1 MTSSQRTG
9 ALPQAR
15 QVLEFWLGNAL
26 SLGWP
31 SESRGELWFG
41 GGAALDRQI
50 EANFGDLVRDAVAS
64 GLSGWEAA
72 PLDRLALLL
81 LLDQFTR
88 NVFRGSAK
96 AFRGDPRALALA
108 LDTMDRG
115 WDAELPLAGRAFLML
130 PLSHAESLEIQDHA
144 VYYISRQ
151 AATAPTTQAG
161 KLDGHVKSALEH
173 RDIIAAFGRFPHR
186 NAVLGRVTTAAEQ
199 TWLLTGKRFGQ

>member
-1 MTSSQRTG
+1 MTPGAQTG
-9 ALPQAR
+9 ALPQAW
-15 QVLEFWLGNAL
+15 QILEFWLGDAL

-31 SESRGELWFG
+31 SESRSGLWFG
-41 GGAALDRQI
+41 GGEALDQQI
-50 EANFGDLVRDAVAS
+50 EADFGDLVRNAVTG

-72 PLDRLALLL
+72 PLDRLALVL

-88 NVFRGSAK
+88 NVFRGSAQ
-96 AFRGDPRALALA
+96 AFRGDTRALALA

-115 WDAELPLAGRAFLML
+115 WDAELPLAGRTFLML
-130 PLSHAESLEIQDHA
+130 PLSHAESLDAQERA
-144 VYYISRQ
+144 VAYISRQ
-151 AATAPTTQAG
+151 AATVPQTQAG
-161 KLDGHVKSALEH
+161 VLDGHVKSALEQ